1 MGGEEDEGEVG
12 QRWIRSVIGAMSRGE
27 GGAAQ
32 PGGMVGNE
40 RGVGA
45 ERVKM
50 KGEKKDGEMGEG
62 RQGGKEGRKEGENLV
77 EQVTGT
83 LDCQS
88 GRQNVNQASPQP
100 RRCVV

>member
-12 QRWIRSVIGAMSRGE
+12 QRWIRSAIGAMSRGE

-40 RGVGA
+40 RGGGA

-50 KGEKKDGEMGEG
+50 KGEKKDGEMGGGQAG
-62 RQGGKEGRKEGENLV
+62 REGRKEG
-77 EQVTGT
+77 
-83 LDCQS
+83 
-88 GRQNVNQASPQP
+88 GRKFG
-100 RRCVV
+100 